1 MEDINNM
8 INMLKNED
16 RIHEDDNDN
25 EKDQQMINQMIAE
38 HASVTEN
45 TKTNNN
51 NETGENVKEE

>member
-1 MEDINNM
+1 
-8 INMLKNED
+8 
-16 RIHEDDNDN
+16 
-25 EKDQQMINQMIAE
+25 MINQMIAE